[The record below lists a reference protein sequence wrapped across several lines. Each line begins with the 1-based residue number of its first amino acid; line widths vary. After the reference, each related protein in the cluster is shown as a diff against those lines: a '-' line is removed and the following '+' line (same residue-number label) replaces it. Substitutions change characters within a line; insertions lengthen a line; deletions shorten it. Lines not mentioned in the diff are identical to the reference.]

1 MSLDL
6 SGLTR
11 IRPVDAEEQEPLG
24 IEDVVDLPATDVLEA
39 SVANWRRLV
48 EAAEQTSSRMRL
60 QSATSRLR
68 LAQRDLSFG
77 RWRDRYLRERRPPMC
92 QPWCLGRGWRRVNEA
107 VPVGSEDGSDVAVE
121 NRPEYCPCEDGVAA
135 AARHDARR
143 QEAQAAAAQR
153 RAAAIWESADIPPKL
168 ARYSLESYL
177 LRDDARPAVVDK
189 LRRWQCAA
197 TVEGYPCWLLLWG
210 DVGTCKTGLAVSL
223 LLDAL
228 AAGQSGLYV
237 LASDTF
243 DQLSATYGRREKGE
257 PDETEV
263 MASLVGLDLL
273 VLDDVGT
280 GSVTLW
286 RDEKLLKLIDKR
298 DTHARRTIVTTNL
311 SPAELEAHIGKR
323 SFDRLRGNTE
333 AADESFVIELTGES
347 RRGVTA

>member
-1 MSLDL
+1 MSMQPLGVGLGQVAESLGIEIIRPAPGMSVASGPDCEPWCHGRGYRRTGSTFIEGAAGEQRSISEIV
-6 SGLTR
+6 SGLTYAYCSCCEGER
-11 IRPVDAEEQEPLG
+11 ARERHEEARAALDA
-24 IEDVVDLPATDVLEA
+24 
-39 SVANWRRLV
+39 
-48 EAAEQTSSRMRL
+48 
-60 QSATSRLR
+60 R
-68 LAQRDLSFG
+68 LAQ
-77 RWRDRYLRERRPPMC
+77 
-92 QPWCLGRGWRRVNEA
+92 
-107 VPVGSEDGSDVAVE
+107 
-121 NRPEYCPCEDGVAA
+121 
-135 AARHDARR
+135 
-143 QEAQAAAAQR
+143 QAAER
-153 RAAAIWESADIPPKL
+153 IWESADVPPKL
-168 ARYSLESYL
+168 RRYSLESYL
-177 LRDDARPAVVDK
+177 TRPDARPAVVDK
-189 LRRWQCAA
+189 LKRWQRAA

-223 LLDAL
+223 LLEAL

-298 DTHARRTIVTTNL
+298 DTHARRTVVTTNL

-347 RRGVTA
+347 RRGVTT